1 MSENA
6 ISESKALKLEP
17 GRWKVSHVE
26 NKCKGPEAERNLKCL
41 RKTSVNRENGVN
53 RKDSRPWS
61 QRHRQGPGHA
71 FRFCSKNDGS

>member
-1 MSENA
+1 MLENA

-41 RKTSVNRENGVN
+41 RKTSVNRENGVK
-53 RKDSRPWS
+53 RQQTLEPETQAGTWS
-61 QRHRQGPGHA
+61 CIQIL
-71 FRFCSKNDGS
+71 F